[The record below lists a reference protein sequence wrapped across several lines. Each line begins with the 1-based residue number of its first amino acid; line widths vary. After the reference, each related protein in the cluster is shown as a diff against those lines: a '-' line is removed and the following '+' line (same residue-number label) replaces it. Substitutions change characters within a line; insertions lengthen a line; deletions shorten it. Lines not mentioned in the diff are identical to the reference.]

1 MDQSICASLNL
12 FQGTEEQMHFHEMGK
27 EHSIYLSKIWRR
39 KKLPWLHNFRIF
51 YAVPVVLVQ
60 CSVFSVMVSYKCQE
74 LPNVFKLKSDT
85 HWLTRLWNFPSRGS
99 NSLLLLINWH
109 FYCLQI
115 ASDGFVQ
122 LYLMPEI
129 KFTVGCNYQLQW
141 GKITFKG
148 QTLWLQLLPTP
159 PLSEMHNAA
168 LDSYLNITQQQ
179 ARNPRR
185 KTSFKLRPTHLI
197 TGVETRA
204 AVVDKIIT
212 IKWQIN

>member
-12 FQGTEEQMHFHEMGK
+12 FIPGNWRTNAFSWHVKRTFN
-27 EHSIYLSKIWRR
+27 IYAFITNLE
-39 KKLPWLHNFRIF
+39 KLPWLHNFGSF
-51 YAVPVVLVQ
+51 TLCPLLWL
-60 CSVFSVMVSYKCQE
+60 SVMVSVMVLYKCQE

-141 GKITFKG
+141 GKITVKG

-159 PLSEMHNAA
+159 PLRNAQCRARFLSEHNRTTTS
-168 LDSYLNITQQQ
+168 LQPSTQ
-179 ARNPRR
+179 
-185 KTSFKLRPTHLI
+185 
-197 TGVETRA
+197 
-204 AVVDKIIT
+204 D
-212 IKWQIN
+212 

>member
-27 EHSIYLSKIWRR
+27 EHSIYWSQIW
-39 KKLPWLHNFRIF
+39 KTIHWLHNFRFF
-51 YAVPVVLVQ
+51 YSVPLVVGQCYCHGLIQEVSGATQCFKSKHSPTHSVIRLFQPWIQFFVLVD
-60 CSVFSVMVSYKCQE
+60 
-74 LPNVFKLKSDT
+74 KLT
-85 HWLTRLWNFPSRGS
+85 F
-99 NSLLLLINWH
+99 LL
-109 FYCLQI
+109 FADCF
-115 ASDGFVQ
+115 ADEFVQ

-141 GKITFKG
+141 GKISFKG
-148 QTLWLQLLPTP
+148 QTMWLQLLPTP

-179 ARNPRR
+179 AHNPQSQS

-197 TGVETRA
+197 TGVESRA
-204 AVVDKIIT
+204 TVVDKIIT
-212 IKWQIN
+212 LFGKCKL